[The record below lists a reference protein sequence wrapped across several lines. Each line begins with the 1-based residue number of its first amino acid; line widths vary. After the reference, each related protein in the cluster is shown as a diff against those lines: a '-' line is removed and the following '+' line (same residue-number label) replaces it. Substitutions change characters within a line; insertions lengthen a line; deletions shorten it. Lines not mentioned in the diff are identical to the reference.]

1 MGALRAINLLQGV
14 EGQTTLGAALE
25 TILAGSEAKKAEFGA
40 MLSTRHMAR
49 RMAGNPVTMTAI
61 NASEKAIEIVFENTT
76 ELNAEPIKEIAKNAT
91 AMGNTS
97 QVLTSLHKVIDND
110 VAFGHYSASAFYEAN
125 IINTLTTIIG
135 RDPANYVNISALILD
150 SAAMGEIATNTRAM
164 KAVVKSSPAM
174 AVVTANSLPMIDLAS
189 NNDAMSIVANSDL
202 SMRLIAQSQT
212 ALDEVTNG
220 ARAIVV
226 GVPSAVLI
234 LGSYD
239 DAWDYIM
246 HTSNTLAANIYG
258 LLIIFTEVDPTA
270 HTSVTQIFNSSVAS
284 LKIANSRPA
293 MVAVM
298 HESTTLAIMIVSPNL
313 ETIFSSSVA
322 VSEIADHPDG
332 ITAVAANTDA
342 WNLYLAAPL
351 FALNLKN
358 IVANLAGLTVS
369 DYVNVDALIASSAAL
384 TAIAANAAASQA
396 LSTSSDAIA
405 TLASSANL
413 SIILGSATAMTYF
426 GTEAILQAFLAVPSA
441 VSVVFGSS
449 VAKGV
454 IVASD
459 VLMDLVA
466 ATPAITSY
474 LAGIAVTAIPS
485 NLNSVGANNVFGG
498 FPAKFITLSIRAN
511 NIGAIAMTF
520 TLAGTPLAG
529 TAYGNVVSASGTV
542 TATAVLGLSNPATWK
557 ASGIAA
563 TAAASPEVTYVDMT

>member
-1 MGALRAINLLQGV
+1 
-14 EGQTTLGAALE
+14 
-25 TILAGSEAKKAEFGA
+25 
-40 MLSTRHMAR
+40 
-49 RMAGNPVTMTAI
+49 
-61 NASEKAIEIVFENTT
+61 
-76 ELNAEPIKEIAKNAT
+76 
-91 AMGNTS
+91 
-97 QVLTSLHKVIDND
+97 
-110 VAFGHYSASAFYEAN
+110 
-125 IINTLTTIIG
+125 
-135 RDPANYVNISALILD
+135 
-150 SAAMGEIATNTRAM
+150 
-164 KAVVKSSPAM
+164 
-174 AVVTANSLPMIDLAS
+174 
-189 NNDAMSIVANSDL
+189 
-202 SMRLIAQSQT
+202 
-212 ALDEVTNG
+212 
-220 ARAIVV
+220 
-226 GVPSAVLI
+226 
-234 LGSYD
+234 
-239 DAWDYIM
+239 M
-246 HTSNTLAANIYG
+246 HTSTTLAANIYG
-258 LLIIFTEVDPTA
+258 LLIVFTEVDPTA
-270 HTSVTQIFNSSVAS
+270 HTSVTQIFNSSAAS

-293 MVAVM
+293 MVGVM
-298 HESTTLAIMIVSPNL
+298 HEPTTLAIMIVSPNL

-322 VSEIADHPDG
+322 VAEIALHPDG
-332 ITAVAANTDA
+332 VTAVAANTDA

-351 FALNLKN
+351 FSLNLKN
-358 IVANLAGLTVS
+358 IVANLAGLTAS
-369 DYVNVDALIASSAAL
+369 DYVSVNDLIASSAAL
-384 TAIAANAAASQA
+384 TAIAANASASQA
-396 LSTSSDAIA
+396 LSTSSDAIT

-413 SIILGSATAMTYF
+413 SIILNSATAMTYF
-426 GTEAILQAFLAVPSA
+426 GTEAILQTFLAVPSA

>member
-1 MGALRAINLLQGV
+1 MGLFRGLNLLQGV
-14 EGQTTLGAALE
+14 ENQTTLAPALE
-25 TILAGSEAKKAEFGA
+25 SVLSGSPGQSAEFAA

-49 RMAGNPVTMTAI
+49 RMAGNSITMTAI

-76 ELNAEPIKEIAKNAT
+76 ELNAEPIKEIAKNSI
-91 AMGNTS
+91 AMLNTS
-97 QVLTSLHKVIDND
+97 QVLSSLNKVLDND
-110 VAFGHYSASAFYEAN
+110 VAFSHYSASSFYEGN
-125 IINTLTTIIG
+125 IVNTLATLIG
-135 RDPANYVNISALILD
+135 RTPADYANISALILD
-150 SAAMGEIATNTRAM
+150 SAAMGEISTSTRAM

-174 AVVTANSLPMIDLAS
+174 TVITTNSLPMIDIAANS
-189 NNDAMSIVANSDL
+189 AAMSIVANSSL
-202 SMRLIAQSQT
+202 SMHLIAQSQT
-212 ALDEVTNG
+212 ALDEVTEA
-220 ARAIVV
+220 ARALVAA
-226 GVPSAVLI
+226 VPSAILI

-246 HTSNTLAANIYG
+246 HTSTTLATNIYG
-258 LLIIFTEVDPTA
+258 LLIIFSEVDYTL

-298 HESTTLAIMIVSPNL
+298 HEPTTLATMIVSPNL
-313 ETIFSSSVA
+313 EAIFTSSVA
-322 VSEIADHPDG
+322 IKEIGLHQDG
-332 ITAVAANTDA
+332 IAAVAANTDA

-358 IVANLAGLTVS
+358 IVANLAGLTPS
-369 DYVNVDALIASSAAL
+369 DYVNVDALIASAPAL
-384 TAIAANAAASQA
+384 TAIAASSAASQA

-426 GTEAILQAFLAVPSA
+426 GTEANIQAFLSVPAA
-441 VSVVFGSS
+441 VSVVFGST
-449 VAKGV
+449 VAKGI

-459 VLMDLVA
+459 TLMDLIA
-466 ATPAITSY
+466 ATPTITSY
-474 LAGIAVTAIPS
+474 LSGIAVTAIPS
-485 NLNSVGANNVFGG
+485 NLNVVNSNNVFGG
-498 FPAKFITLSIRAN
+498 FPDKFIILSIRAN
-511 NIGAIAMTF
+511 NIGAIAMSF

-529 TAYGNVVSASGTV
+529 TTYSNVVSASGTV
-542 TATAVLGLSNPATWK
+542 TATAVLGLNDPATWK